1 MLSRLNLP
9 VTVATLLVASVYG
22 TGVSHAGQAVGTPQA
37 NLVFTPPNPTGV
49 PGEVNVPSGQGD
61 FRYSLC
67 EGRILGATEVSRR
80 CTRSNVGQSNLGPII
95 RGGNQASYVF
105 AVPADQTLP
114 EGVSIDGFGILHVA
128 EDARLDQTVIRVCVR
143 QLNVNDS
150 CQNIG
155 LNQRPPL
162 APGVNATAPPPA
174 EGVDSPGAGGGNV
187 IVPLAIAGG
196 AGVGGWMILDKS
208 GVLDNLGG
216 FGLGGSCSPAD
227 PSPGQVC
234 LSGQVGGS
242 ACQTA
247 QSQQNS
253 YCQCEGFSGFDNR
266 TGGCR

>member
-1 MLSRLNLP
+1 M
-9 VTVATLLVASVYG
+9 
-22 TGVSHAGQAVGTPQA
+22 
-37 NLVFTPPNPTGV
+37 
-49 PGEVNVPSGQGD
+49 
-61 FRYSLC
+61 
-67 EGRILGATEVSRR
+67 
-80 CTRSNVGQSNLGPII
+80 
-95 RGGNQASYVF
+95 F
-105 AVPADQTLP
+105 AVPAGQTLP

-162 APGVNATAPPPA
+162 APGVNAAAPPPA
-174 EGVDSPGAGGGNV
+174 EQMDSPGAGGGNV

-196 AGVGGWMILDKS
+196 AGVGGYYLLNQYMP
-208 GVLDNLGG
+208 G

-227 PSPGQVC
+227 PSPFDVCFGGQAG
-234 LSGQVGGS
+234 SS

-253 YCQCEGFSGFDNR
+253 FCQCEGYSGFDNR
-266 TGGCR
+266 TGGCQ